1 MITGIGVDIIQLRRI
16 KNAIER
22 WQERFISRVY
32 TQGEIN
38 YCRRQKMEFIH
49 FAARFAAK
57 EATMKALG
65 RRVGWENIEIIN
77 DERGKPS
84 IKLSDGV
91 RGVAMEQQA
100 EKIFLSLSHD
110 GAYAIAQVVT
120 TK

>member
-1 MITGIGVDIIQLRRI
+1 LITGIGVDIIQLRRI
-16 KNAIER
+16 KSAIER
-22 WQERFISRVY
+22 WQERFIFRVY
-32 TQGEIN
+32 TEGEIN
-38 YCRRQKMEFIH
+38 YCRQQKMEFIH

-65 RRVGWENIEIIN
+65 RRVGWKDIEIVN

-84 IKLSDGV
+84 IRLSGGARKV
-91 RGVAMEQQA
+91 TMEQQT

-110 GAYAIAQVVT
+110 GAYVIAQVVA

>member
-1 MITGIGVDIIQLRRI
+1 MIIGIGVDIIQLRRI

-22 WQERFISRVY
+22 WQERFISRIY
-32 TQGEIN
+32 TPGEID

-57 EATMKALG
+57 EAVMKALG
-65 RRVGWENIEIIN
+65 RRVEWKNIEIIN
-77 DERGKPS
+77 SEAGKPS
-84 IKLSDGV
+84 VKLSDKAKK
-91 RGVAMEQQA
+91 VAIEQQA

-110 GAYAIAQVVT
+110 GAYTIAQVVT

>member
-1 MITGIGVDIIQLRRI
+1 MITGIGVDILSIIRI

-32 TQGEIN
+32 TQGEID
-38 YCRRQKMEFIH
+38 YCRRQRLEFIH

-57 EATMKALG
+57 EAVMKALG
-65 RRVGWENIEIIN
+65 SRVGWKDIEIIN

-84 IKLSDGV
+84 VILSDRAKKETG
-91 RGVAMEQQA
+91 GQQA

-110 GAYAIAQVVT
+110 GAYAIAQVVAVR
-120 TK
+120 

>member
-1 MITGIGVDIIQLRRI
+1 MIIGIGVDIIQLRRI

-22 WQERFISRVY
+22 WQERFIFRVY
-32 TQGEIN
+32 TQKEID
-38 YCRRQKMEFIH
+38 YCRRQRMEFIH

-57 EATMKALG
+57 EATMKALD
-65 RRVGWENIEIIN
+65 RRVDWKSIEIIN
-77 DERGKPS
+77 SKTGKPS
-84 IKLSDGV
+84 IKLSD
-91 RGVAMEQQA
+91 RAKKVAVEQQA